1 MSGARVTQKQ
11 YVLYFLLEA
20 AAMAFVMWD
29 GLPIY
34 RHLTRLEQVVT
45 PTDYAILFGA
55 VTVIQ
60 VSYWRALRHD
70 LPFAMPKRPF
80 LAHVFLFVSRL
91 SFIFASSLF
100 GFVVYRY
107 SDRLTLG
114 PTRLVLFMA
123 VLFSVFCVSRHLEK
137 IGNTLL
143 TGKAGPAG

>member
-1 MSGARVTQKQ
+1 MSDATISKKS
-11 YVLYFLLEA
+11 YVAYFSLEA

-34 RHLTRLEQVVT
+34 RHLTQLEQVGT
-45 PTDYAILFGA
+45 PADYAILFAA
-55 VTVIQ
+55 VTAIQ
-60 VSYWRALRHD
+60 LSYWRALRHD

-107 SDRLTLG
+107 FDRLSLG
-114 PTRLVLFMA
+114 PMRLVLFIA

-143 TGKAGPAG
+143 TGKTSPG